1 MSIIPGVI
9 SSRRRSGGGG
19 GKTVVD
25 TFGDSSG
32 VAL

>member
-1 MSIIPGVI
+1 MSIIPGII